1 MNLGKTIQTLRKLK
15 NLTQNELAEK
25 LFVSYQAVS
34 NWENG
39 KAIPDSDILLT
50 LSSLFEVSINEILS
64 GERNISE
71 SSSSG
76 WY

>member
-34 NWENG
+34 QW
-39 KAIPDSDILLT
+39 
-50 LSSLFEVSINEILS
+50 
-64 GERNISE
+64 
-71 SSSSG
+71 
-76 WY
+76 